1 MQRHSLL
8 VTCCVLVSLA
18 GCATTAPP
26 ATVALVPA
34 PQWQAP
40 LAHDGRLGDLAQW
53 WQSVGDPLLVRLV
66 QAAQSASPTI
76 ASARSRV
83 LQSRAERA
91 IAGAALL
98 PVVDGSASAA
108 RARTQPATPVASTL
122 QAGLQASW
130 EIDLFGANRLASEA
144 AQARLESDQAQWHDA
159 RVSVAAEVA
168 NRYFDQ
174 RACEQLASNTEMDA
188 ASRAQTS
195 RLTELSTRAGFTAP
209 AMAALARA
217 SAAEANSRA
226 TQQRLL
232 CVLDV
237 KALVALTDLPE
248 PVLLQELGAAPSD
261 LAPGAGFAITGV
273 PAQALAQRPD
283 LFSAARRLAAAS
295 ADVGSADAQRY
306 PRLGLSGSIG
316 AAHYRAG
323 GRNDDFTS
331 WSIGPLS
338 LSVPLFDGG
347 RRAAGVQ
354 AAQARYDEAAF
365 LYRASARQAVREVE
379 DALVNLQSTAAR
391 SDDARQADSGY
402 RASLAATQALY
413 QSGLASLLELEET
426 RRTALAAANAVVSI
440 RRERIQAWIALY
452 RAVGGGWTQADNNP
466 APP

>member
-1 MQRHSLL
+1 MQRHSFLL
-8 VTCCVLVSLA
+8 TCCVAISLA

-26 ATVALVPA
+26 ATVPLAPA

-40 LAHDGRLGDLAQW
+40 LAHNGNLGDLSQW
-53 WQSVGDPLLVRLV
+53 WQSVGDPLLVQLV

-98 PVVDGSASAA
+98 PVLDASASAT
-108 RARTQPATPVASTL
+108 RGRTQPGTPVASNL
-122 QAGLQASW
+122 QAGVLASW
-130 EIDLFGANRLASEA
+130 ELDLFGANRLASEA

-159 RVSVAAEVA
+159 RVTVAAEVA

-174 RACEQLASNTEMDA
+174 RACEQQAGNTEMDA

-195 RLTELSTRAGFTAP
+195 RLTELSSRAGFTAP

-237 KALVALTDLPE
+237 KALVALTDVAEPE
-248 PVLLQELGAAPSD
+248 LLQKLAAAPTD
-261 LAPGAGFAITGV
+261 LSPGAGFAISSV

-283 LFSAARRLAAAS
+283 LFSAARLLAAAS
-295 ADVGSADAQRY
+295 AEVGSADAQRY
-306 PRLGLSGSIG
+306 PRLGLSGSVG
-316 AAHYRAG
+316 AARYRAG

-379 DALVNLQSTAAR
+379 EALVNLQSTAAR

-426 RRTALAAANAVVSI
+426 RRTALAAANAVVNI

-452 RAVGGGWTQADNNP
+452 RAVGGGWTQADNDP
-466 APP
+466 TTP